1 MIREYLGS
9 LQVRLVLRL
18 TVLYV
23 VATAVAIAVLIYQAY
38 ETAGTLNDREL
49 GLRAADLARYVV
61 MASDGTPRLDL
72 PPHLAASYQ
81 AAGGADIYAMRGA
94 DNAIIAALPANF
106 GDLVQK
112 WPAPADEPGYF
123 RLNEFG
129 AKAEPFY
136 GLGVTRTS
144 AAGPVAVFVARAA
157 NADALIHS
165 LLREFVFDVAWV
177 IPLLF
182 AVTLAIGVL
191 AIRSGLKPVRQLSE
205 MAAGIGPS
213 STAIRLPDRNVPNE
227 IVPLVRAVNRALDR
241 LEQGFEVQRQFTA
254 NAAHQLRTPITIIA
268 AALDGMEGNGEL
280 AKLKADMARMSRLV
294 EQLLRVARLDS
305 VALDLSETVDL
316 NEIGADAV
324 ALMAPVALSQR
335 RCIAFSGCKE
345 PVPVKGNAHAIAD
358 AVRNLVENAIAHSP
372 EGSEVLVTTSRG
384 KISVADRGSGIPPED
399 RHAIFNRFWRG
410 KRARI
415 EGAGLGL
422 AIVREIMGAH
432 RGSVSIDDNPGGGSI
447 FTLSFLAPAPAQ
459 SPP

>member
-1 MIREYLGS
+1 
-9 LQVRLVLRL
+9 
-18 TVLYV
+18 
-23 VATAVAIAVLIYQAY
+23 
-38 ETAGTLNDREL
+38 
-49 GLRAADLARYVV
+49 
-61 MASDGTPRLDL
+61 
-72 PPHLAASYQ
+72 
-81 AAGGADIYAMRGA
+81 
-94 DNAIIAALPANF
+94 
-106 GDLVQK
+106 
-112 WPAPADEPGYF
+112 
-123 RLNEFG
+123 
-129 AKAEPFY
+129 
-136 GLGVTRTS
+136 
-144 AAGPVAVFVARAA
+144 VFVARAA

-182 AVTLAIGVL
+182 AITLAIGIL

-213 STAIRLPDRNVPNE
+213 STAIRLPDRNIPNE

-254 NAAHQLRTPITIIA
+254 NAAHELRTPITIIA

-280 AKLKADMARMSRLV
+280 TKLKADVARMSRLV

-305 VALDLSETVDL
+305 IALDLSETVDL
-316 NEIGADAV
+316 NEVGADAV

-335 RCIAFSGCKE
+335 RTIAFSGCEE

-384 KISVADRGSGIPPED
+384 KISVADHGSGIPLED
-399 RHAIFNRFWRG
+399 RRAIFDRFWRG
-410 KRARI
+410 KRTRI

-447 FTLSFLAPAPAQ
+447 FTLSFLAPVPAP